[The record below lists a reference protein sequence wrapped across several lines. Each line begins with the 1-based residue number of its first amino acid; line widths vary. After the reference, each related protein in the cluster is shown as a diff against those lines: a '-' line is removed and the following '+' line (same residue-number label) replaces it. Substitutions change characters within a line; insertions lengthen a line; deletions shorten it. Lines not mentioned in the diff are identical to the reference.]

1 MLDFFGIGRPTA
13 APEAASRQSKRATP
27 YPATPTKARPAS
39 AAESSERF
47 DTEID
52 VKVKSL
58 SVVLN
63 RPGYEVASVTAKNY
77 TSKISLRDGNFAI
90 CGSLGNLSLKGKGE
104 SFFPKIE
111 LSFQK
116 LD

>member
-1 MLDFFGIGRPTA
+1 MLDFFGIGRPAA
-13 APEAASRQSKRATP
+13 APEAWRQSKKGTP
-27 YPATPTKARPAS
+27 YPATPTKARPS
-39 AAESSERF
+39 AAAVSTERF

-77 TSKISLRDGNFAI
+77 TSKISLRDSNFAI
-90 CGSLGNLSLKGKGE
+90 CGSLGNLSLKGN
-104 SFFPKIE
+104 
-111 LSFQK
+111 LK
-116 LD
+116 LQ